1 MNRLL
6 KSSSTLALAA
16 IVMIAVAAP
25 AFAHCDAQDGP
36 VIKDARVALENRDVA
51 PVLKWIGPDDE
62 STIRDLFAQVV
73 TVRSAGD
80 DAKSLADQ
88 YFFEMLVRLHREGE
102 GASFDGIKP
111 AGQQEPFIVRIDG
124 ALLTGEGDAVA
135 DAIAGHVRR
144 EIASRFAAAMKA
156 AATKDASAGAG
167 RAYVATY
174 VDLVHFIKGVHEA
187 VEAGGTHGHG
197 ASAHDAHGGA
207 H

>member
-16 IVMIAVAAP
+16 IVMIAAAGP
-25 AFAHCDAQDGP
+25 AFAHCDAEDGP
-36 VIKDARVALENRDVA
+36 VIKDARVALEKRDVA

-80 DAKSLADQ
+80 DAKNLADC
-88 YFFEMLVRLHREGE
+88 
-102 GASFDGIKP
+102 
-111 AGQQEPFIVRIDG
+111 
-124 ALLTGEGDAVA
+124 
-135 DAIAGHVRR
+135 
-144 EIASRFAAAMKA
+144 
-156 AATKDASAGAG
+156 
-167 RAYVATY
+167 
-174 VDLVHFIKGVHEA
+174 
-187 VEAGGTHGHG
+187 GTHGHG